1 MKMYITQLRGVFE
14 TISRDN
20 EEALEET
27 GRRLAQSLVS
37 GGKIYVHGWSDFS
50 SVVHE
55 ATASPNAL
63 PGIQPLFDEK
73 GQRAALSEQDTVLLF
88 TPTGFEDEALNLA
101 QTSRPLEVVLIGV
114 SFKNESPSFEEAWDV
129 HLTLPP
135 AEPLIPFTDTKK
147 MGVPS
152 SLAALFLYQLIF
164 FSAMEILEEQDL
176 LED

>member
-14 TISRDN
+14 TLSRDN

-37 GGKIYVHGWSDFS
+37 GGKIYVHGWSDCS
-50 SVVHE
+50 VVVHE

-63 PGIQPLFDEK
+63 PGTQPLFDKE
-73 GQRAALSEQDTVLLF
+73 GQLAALSKWDSVLLF
-88 TPTGFEDEALNLA
+88 TPTEFEEEALNLS
-101 QTSRPLEVVLIGV
+101 QTFHSLGVDSIAV
-114 SFKNESPSFEEAWDV
+114 SFKNESPSFGEAWDV

-152 SLAALFLYQLIF
+152 SFAALFLYHLIF
-164 FSAMEILEEQDL
+164 FSTMEILEEQDL
-176 LED
+176 IGD